1 MATSFK
7 KRGAA
12 AARPQHP
19 LGSRPSLHNAQL
31 LVSSGVPSMDALLG
45 GGLAVG
51 TVLLIG
57 KHKVIDVL
65 NFELSLT
72 TAEEDV
78 FASYSRL
85 LLKMF
90 LAEGVMCGHAVYLA
104 SASEDPTELLGDLP
118 SAVGEEEK
126 KESGPVLDTSP
137 TVPGSKKADQMK
149 IAWRYQNLPK
159 VQSSFS
165 NRFGH
170 FFDLTSLMDPSRL
183 ASIDMTTFDVSRQ
196 LAARNSTDLYR
207 SLKTQIQSKIKS
219 GDFSVDSQNSL
230 QQFLHS
236 LRGLLRRAYAVAL
249 VTVPT
254 HLMQD
259 SVYVRQIERLCDSA
273 VRIISFAGSEP
284 NPLFQDYHG
293 LFQLVKLPCLNS
305 LTSHLPETLDLVF
318 KLKRKS
324 FSIEKRHLPP
334 EFSDTASRAQEDG
347 EGDKRT
353 RGQGPRVGV
362 VIEGQGS
369 KVAERKSL
377 NKLSQHNI
385 DFEFTCNG
393 SCEAS
398 HVKIFLSVC
407 FFSAKSRVSKECKIY
422 GRKREYK

>member
-1 MATSFK
+1 
-7 KRGAA
+7 
-12 AARPQHP
+12 
-19 LGSRPSLHNAQL
+19 
-31 LVSSGVPSMDALLG
+31 
-45 GGLAVG
+45 
-51 TVLLIG
+51 
-57 KHKVIDVL
+57 
-65 NFELSLT
+65 
-72 TAEEDV
+72 
-78 FASYSRL
+78 
-85 LLKMF
+85 
-90 LAEGVMCGHAVYLA
+90 
-104 SASEDPTELLGDLP
+104 
-118 SAVGEEEK
+118 
-126 KESGPVLDTSP
+126 
-137 TVPGSKKADQMK
+137 MK

-183 ASIDMTTFDVSRQ
+183 ASIDTTTFDVSKQ
-196 LAARNSTDLYR
+196 LTARNSTDLYR
-207 SLKTQIQSKIKS
+207 SLKTQIQSKIK
-219 GDFSVDSQNSL
+219 GGNFSVDSQNSPQQRNVL
-230 QQFLHS
+230 RIALHSLGSPLWLDEGSSESPRSLPPPPSPTLPQFLHS

-259 SVYVRQIERLCDSA
+259 PVYIRRIERLCDAA

-369 KVAERKSL
+369 KVTERKSL
-377 NKLSQHNI
+377 KLSKHNI
-385 DFEFTCNG
+385 DF
-393 SCEAS
+393 
-398 HVKIFLSVC
+398 
-407 FFSAKSRVSKECKIY
+407 
-422 GRKREYK
+422 